1 MIAALSDRALRWQL
15 IRYGVTGGVVT
26 VFGVA
31 AYALG
36 VAALGLHPQTA
47 NLLGFVVAVVLGYG
61 LHSRF
66 SFRGHGGRDAPV
78 ARTAR
83 FAAVS
88 LVSYGLNA
96 GWVWLLT
103 GLAGGP
109 FWWAIPFMVAVTPVV
124 TFALNRQW
132 VFR

>member
-1 MIAALSDRALRWQL
+1 MIAMLSDRSLRGQL
-15 IRYGVTGGVVT
+15 IRYGATGGVVT
-26 VFGVA
+26 LFGVA
-31 AYALG
+31 AYALAA
-36 VAALGLHPQTA
+36 AALRLHPQIA
-47 NLLGFVVAVVLGYG
+47 NLIGFAVAVVIGYG
-61 LHSRF
+61 LHSRI
-66 SFRGHGGRDAPV
+66 SFRGHGGRDAPA

-83 FAAVS
+83 FAVVS
-88 LVSYGLNA
+88 LVSYGLNS

-109 FWWAIPFMVAVTPVV
+109 FWWAIPFMVGVTPVA